1 MKVIAWFEE
10 LGKDNIDLAGGKGA
24 NLGELLAAGLP
35 VPNGFVVT
43 AETYKDFIEETDI
56 KTDIDELLKDLD
68 VNNNE
73 QLNSAA
79 KAIKGMIKAASMPD
93 SVKEDIIKAYN
104 EFDSEEILI
113 AGSDVE
119 PGEFVAVRSSATA
132 EDLPGASFAGQQR
145 TFLNVKGKTDLIEA
159 VKGCW
164 ASLFEPRAIYYR
176 QKKGFDH
183 EKVYISVIIQKMVDS
198 DKAGVMFTVNP
209 AESDESK
216 ISIDA
221 AWGLGEAIVGGE
233 VTPDN
238 YVVDKKSMQVV
249 SKNVSEKPF
258 MYTRD
263 LETGKTKKVNL
274 SEETAK
280 KQVLT
285 EDEIKEL
292 AEYGKQIEKHYG
304 YPQDIEWALEDSK
317 IYIVQSRPVTT
328 LAGRDEKESE
338 KMPENVEQILEAEP
352 EEKPGEAESEE
363 TKKESLETDIPFK
376 SEESEEKK
384 TIQMP
389 AAQGLVKKSE
399 EKEQEKSEPGEKPA
413 EPTEEKSTERKPI
426 VKGFDASPGIG
437 AGKVKIIHSASEL
450 SKIEKGDI
458 LVTKM
463 TTPDMVPAMER
474 AAAIVTNSGGT
485 TCFTGDTT
493 VLTNSGFMEM
503 QEVYKKIEDGRKL
516 RVLSVNKDT
525 LKAEWKPVN
534 ASMKRRAKVWT
545 VSISQTGR
553 SERNTLTLTPDHK
566 MLTFRRRNL
575 IKRKISDILENDEML
590 CLVDKIPSEYEFSEK
605 EKKLA
610 YLVGAVSTDG
620 YIQVTNRRG
629 RVVFTQKPTQ
639 DKRDFISTV
648 SSYFKE
654 LFDYSLKERKKS
666 TFSTIR
672 GKDFSGSAADYT
684 CTKKAPAQLLLR
696 KQNNLVPWLLR
707 ADLETVG
714 MFLGGVVDGDGSFSK
729 GRGHRLN
736 IYCGNSALL
745 QAILVSCLRMEI
757 LPQVTTNRNIYNVQI
772 VEGIEKIL
780 KYTKRVKGKVREKM
794 QGTKLFSAKQLFSDI
809 IDEVNWKGTIRP
821 YVNKNLLIDSRKIHS
836 KILPMLNQKS
846 RTQVKKIINSN
857 LRMQRV
863 RKIKENEVR
872 DVYNIE
878 VDENHNYVVFTE
890 FLTPVL
896 VNNCHAAIVSRELGI
911 PCIVGTG
918 NATSVLKDHKEVTVD
933 ARKGVVYDG
942 IVGDLVKR
950 KEEEKK
956 TKEISVEKAP
966 VVTATKIY
974 VNLGIPDK
982 AEEVSKLPVDGVGLM
997 REEFI
1002 FASLIGEHP
1011 LALIEKGEQ
1020 QKFVDTLADGIQKVA
1035 KAFKPRQVVL
1045 RLSDFKT
1052 NEYHDLKGGEKFEQ
1066 KEDNPM
1072 LGWRGCSR
1080 YTSKKYEPAFRLEL
1094 KAVKKVRDKGYKNI
1108 AIMLPFVRTTE
1119 DVKSVSKMMEEE
1131 GLERGPDL
1139 KLWMMAEVPSN
1150 VLLADEFAKLVDGFS
1165 IGSNDLTQLIMGA
1178 DRDSR
1183 ILEELGYF
1191 NENDPAVKK
1200 AISHLIKTAHENKC
1214 TISICGQ
1221 KPSTDPDFARFLVKE
1236 GIDSISIN
1244 ADVAVKT
1251 KNIIASE
1258 ERKILLGK
1266 VREGEELTEKEKKEI
1281 NSEF

>member
-1 MKVIAWFEE
+1 MKVTAWFDE
-10 LGKDNIDLAGGKGA
+10 LRKDDIALAGGKGA

-56 KTDIDELLKDLD
+56 KTDIDELLKEID
-68 VNNNE
+68 VNNND

-79 KAIKGMIKAASMPD
+79 KAIKGMIKAAKMPD
-93 SVKEDIIKAYN
+93 SVKEDIVEAYN

-145 TFLNVKGKTDLIEA
+145 TFLNVKGKTELIDA

-183 EKVYISVIIQKMVDS
+183 EKVFISVIIQKMVDS

-238 YVVDKKSMQVV
+238 YVVDKKSMQIV

-285 EDEIKEL
+285 EDEIQQL

-328 LAGRDEKESE
+328 LAGKDEKESE
-338 KMPENVEQILEAEP
+338 KMPDNVEQIIEAEP
-352 EEKPGEAESEE
+352 EEKPEKSEPKKAE
-363 TKKESLETDIPFK
+363 KESMETEVPFK
-376 SEESEEKK
+376 SGETGKEKK

-389 AAQGLVKKSE
+389 AAQGLVKKPE
-399 EKEQEKSEPGEKPA
+399 EGGKSEPETKETEPKEVKPK
-413 EPTEEKSTERKPI
+413 EMKSTTAERKSI

-450 SKIEKGDI
+450 SKIQKGDI
-458 LVTKM
+458 LVTEM

-474 AAAIVTNSGGT
+474 ASAIVTDSGGT
-485 TCFTGDTT
+485 T
-493 VLTNSGFMEM
+493 
-503 QEVYKKIEDGRKL
+503 
-516 RVLSVNKDT
+516 
-525 LKAEWKPVN
+525 
-534 ASMKRRAKVWT
+534 
-545 VSISQTGR
+545 
-553 SERNTLTLTPDHK
+553 
-566 MLTFRRRNL
+566 
-575 IKRKISDILENDEML
+575 
-590 CLVDKIPSEYEFSEK
+590 
-605 EKKLA
+605 
-610 YLVGAVSTDG
+610 
-620 YIQVTNRRG
+620 
-629 RVVFTQKPTQ
+629 
-639 DKRDFISTV
+639 
-648 SSYFKE
+648 
-654 LFDYSLKERKKS
+654 
-666 TFSTIR
+666 
-672 GKDFSGSAADYT
+672 
-684 CTKKAPAQLLLR
+684 
-696 KQNNLVPWLLR
+696 
-707 ADLETVG
+707 
-714 MFLGGVVDGDGSFSK
+714 
-729 GRGHRLN
+729 
-736 IYCGNSALL
+736 
-745 QAILVSCLRMEI
+745 
-757 LPQVTTNRNIYNVQI
+757 
-772 VEGIEKIL
+772 
-780 KYTKRVKGKVREKM
+780 
-794 QGTKLFSAKQLFSDI
+794 
-809 IDEVNWKGTIRP
+809 
-821 YVNKNLLIDSRKIHS
+821 
-836 KILPMLNQKS
+836 
-846 RTQVKKIINSN
+846 
-857 LRMQRV
+857 
-863 RKIKENEVR
+863 
-872 DVYNIE
+872 
-878 VDENHNYVVFTE
+878 
-890 FLTPVL
+890 
-896 VNNCHAAIVSRELGI
+896 CHAAIVSRELGI

-918 NATSVLKDHKEVTVD
+918 NATSVLKDHHKVTVD

-942 IVGDLVKR
+942 IVKDLVER

-956 TKEISVEKAP
+956 TKEVSVENAP
-966 VVTATKIY
+966 VVTATKMY

-1020 QKFVDTLADGIQKVA
+1020 EKFINTLAGGIQKVA
-1035 KAFKPRQVVL
+1035 KAFNPRPVVL

-1094 KAVKKVRDKGYKNI
+1094 KAVKKARDNGYKNI
-1108 AIMLPFVRTTE
+1108 IIMLPFVRTLD
-1119 DVKSVSKMMEEE
+1119 DVKSVSRMMQEE

-1200 AISHLIKTAHENKC
+1200 AISHLIETAHENNC

-1221 KPSTDPDFARFLVKE
+1221 KPSTDTDFARFLVEK
-1236 GIDSISIN
+1236 GIDSISVN

-1266 VREGEELTEKEKKEI
+1266 VRKGEELSELEKKEI
-1281 NSEF
+1281 SAEPQNQ